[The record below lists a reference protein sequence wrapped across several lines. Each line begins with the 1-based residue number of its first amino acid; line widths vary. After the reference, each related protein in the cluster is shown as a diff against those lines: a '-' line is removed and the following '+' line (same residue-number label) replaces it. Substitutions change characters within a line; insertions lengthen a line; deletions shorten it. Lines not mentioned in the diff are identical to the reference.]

1 MTSGSAAT
9 SPYRRRV
16 LLRKSLIMT
25 VEDNQRAWRQVL
37 RYLRR
42 MEDSVRLDRECAR
55 NACDTYEALVESYFD
70 DPVSRSVQAEEFE
83 AFFEAWDRHQE
94 KIAIWKE
101 FNAEWLA
108 TSSAIMSLIVANPPL
123 TR

>member
-1 MTSGSAAT
+1 MTA
-9 SPYRRRV
+9 
-16 LLRKSLIMT
+16 
-25 VEDNQRAWRQVL
+25 EDNQRAWRQVL

-42 MEDSVRLDRECAR
+42 KEDSVWLDREGAK

-108 TSSAIMSLIVANPPL
+108 TSSAIMSLIVANPHL